1 MPASKPAGV
10 TKSSWYFLAGL
21 LHAALMLLA
30 FPPVG
35 VWPCA
40 VIAPVPLIWAGQA
53 WGKRLRI
60 IAPVGANHV
69 GRVRRAIRWIWP
81 RISAPVLVSLG
92 CIPLHAYAHQWV
104 FDVSE
109 FGYPPMV
116 FLMSLFS
123 GIFVWMV
130 ARACWRW
137 PRMGLV
143 VVAPVM
149 WTALEVFRGEIAMTG
164 YPWIL
169 VAHPMIDAPHFPG
182 VASLLGTY
190 FAGFLLVVFAG
201 ALFEAVWNRRIGW
214 AVAGVGVFVA
224 VVAVWGGPS
233 KAVTL
238 TPLRVGVVQTNVPQS
253 NKSVWEMA
261 RRLADFN
268 RFCNLTRLAAA
279 ERPDV
284 IVWPE
289 TMFPGITLSAQ
300 GVAEVKDA
308 GLNFTLD
315 SGERVPDT
323 VFFDTLM
330 ALSTELKIP
339 MLVGALGFDS
349 LKIGTDPKNQNVTF
363 DYKSRFNSVFLV
375 SGGAVDPSTYS
386 KLELTPFGEI
396 MPYINHWPWLQN
408 VMLGI
413 GANGMQFDLAAGAG
427 PRVFPVRDV
436 SVVTPICFEATKP
449 DLCRRLVRAAGDK
462 PVVIVNATN
471 DGWFGSFRD
480 GRLQHMQIARWR
492 CVELGVPMV
501 RAANTGI
508 SAAID
513 ANGMLIK
520 SGVEGV
526 PGAWNQDGILVTT
539 VTPSNSSTVYLR
551 IGDVFGWV
559 VLTVGS
565 LAVIATFV
573 GCRSNLGP

>member
-10 TKSSWYFLAGL
+10 TKPHCYFLAGL

-35 VWPCA
+35 VWPSA
-40 VIAPVPLIWAGQA
+40 ILAPVPLIWAGQA
-53 WGKRLRI
+53 WGRRLRI
-60 IAPVGANHV
+60 IAPVSANRI
-69 GRVRRAIRWIWP
+69 GRVRRAIRWAWQ
-81 RISAPVLVSLG
+81 RISGPVLVSLG

-116 FLMSLFS
+116 VLMSLFS
-123 GIFVWMV
+123 GIFVWML
-130 ARACWRW
+130 ARVCWRW

-143 VVAPVM
+143 VVAPMM

-169 VAHPMIDAPHFPG
+169 IAHPMIDAPHFPG
-182 VASLLGTY
+182 VANLLGTY
-190 FAGFLLVVFAG
+190 FAGFLIVACAG
-201 ALFEAVWNRRIGW
+201 AMVEAMWNRRFAW
-214 AVAGVGVFVA
+214 AGVGV
-224 VVAVWGGPS
+224 VVVGVVVIVWGGPS
-233 KAVTL
+233 KAGSSAPV
-238 TPLRVGVVQTNVPQS
+238 RVGVVQTNVPQS
-253 NKSVWEMA
+253 NKSVWEMS

-279 ERPDV
+279 QKPDV

-300 GVAEVKDA
+300 GVQEVKDA
-308 GLNFTLD
+308 GLNFTLE
-315 SGERVPDT
+315 SGERFEDSM
-323 VFFDTLM
+323 FFDQLM
-330 ALSTELKIP
+330 ALSTELTTP
-339 MLVGALGFDS
+339 MLVGALGFDN
-349 LKIGTDPKNQNVTF
+349 LKIGTDPKTRNITF

-375 SGGAVDPSTYS
+375 SGGAVDPAAYS

-396 MPYINHWPWLQN
+396 MPYINHWPWLQS

-413 GANGMQFDLAAGAG
+413 GANGMQFDLASG
-427 PRVFPVRDV
+427 PGPQAFAVRDV
-436 SVVTPICFEATKP
+436 AMVTPICFEATKP
-449 DLCRRLVRAAGDK
+449 DLCRRLVRAAGNR

-471 DGWFGSFRD
+471 DGWFGSFRG

-513 ANGMLIK
+513 ANGMMLK
-520 SGVEGV
+520 SGVEGA
-526 PGAWNQDGILVTT
+526 PGAWNQDGILVAA
-539 VTPSNSSTVYLR
+539 VTPSISKTIYSR

-559 VLTVGS
+559 VLAVGS

-573 GCRSNLGP
+573 GRRSNLRS